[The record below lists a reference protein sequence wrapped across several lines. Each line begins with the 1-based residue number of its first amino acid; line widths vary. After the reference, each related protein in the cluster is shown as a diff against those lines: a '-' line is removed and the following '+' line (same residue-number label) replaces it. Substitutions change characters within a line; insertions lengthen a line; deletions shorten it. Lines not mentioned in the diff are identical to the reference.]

1 MTYLSII
8 KTASMAAMVGLMT
21 ACASTTPAPAPTSK
35 ADPFENINRSTFA
48 FNNKFD
54 AAILKPVAQVYAD
67 DTPSFIQTG
76 VGNFFGN
83 FNDVWTGVNSF
94 LQGNVQ
100 DGFTDFMR
108 VGVNTTIGFL
118 GLLDVASEA
127 NIPKHRNDLGQTL
140 GVWGLPNGPY
150 LVLPFFGPS
159 VVREA
164 VALPIDFYGDAFGFV
179 FPVAFR
185 NSGQVVRVVDKR
197 AGYLGSL
204 SLLQD
209 ASLDEYIFVRDSFL
223 QRIAGQITERKNF
236 KQTRADQEEM
246 LRQNDEIDAKPAAA
260 ATPAAPAASTAPSA
274 PVTP

>member
-1 MTYLSII
+1 MNTLALTR
-8 KTASMAAMVGLMT
+8 TALMAAALAILT
-21 ACASTTPAPAPTSK
+21 ACASTTPASAPTSK
-35 ADPFENINRSTFA
+35 ADPFENFNRSTFE

-67 DTPSFIQTG
+67 DTPSFVQTG

-94 LQGNVQ
+94 LQGNIQ

-108 VGVNTTIGFL
+108 VGINTTIGFL

-140 GVWGLPNGPY
+140 GVWGVPDGPY

-159 VVREA
+159 VFRDTA
-164 VALPIDFYGDAFGFV
+164 ALPVDFYGDAFGYV
-179 FPVAFR
+179 RPVSFR
-185 NSGQVVRVVDKR
+185 NYGEVIRVVDKR

-209 ASLDEYIFVRDSFL
+209 ASLDEYIFVRDSYL
-223 QRIAGQITERKNF
+223 QRIAGQIVERKNF
-236 KQTRADQEEM
+236 KQTREDEQEM
-246 LRQNDEIDAKPAAA
+246 LKQNEETDAKPAVQDE
-260 ATPAAPAASTAPSA
+260 APAKPAK